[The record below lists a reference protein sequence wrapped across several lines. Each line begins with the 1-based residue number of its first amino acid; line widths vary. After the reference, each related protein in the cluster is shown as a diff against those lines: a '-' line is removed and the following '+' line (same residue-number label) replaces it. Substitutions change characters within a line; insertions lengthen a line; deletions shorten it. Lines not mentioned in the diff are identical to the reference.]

1 MRAASGRA
9 GAAIERFLARC
20 DLGER
25 SMIGCPGYVAWLVQR
40 GHGVTH
46 LGGVVGG
53 EAALSACRRQV
64 RWRRAVPVSIGQAL
78 PRLS

>member
-1 MRAASGRA
+1 
-9 GAAIERFLARC
+9 
-20 DLGER
+20 
-25 SMIGCPGYVAWLVQR
+25 MIGCPGYVAWLVQR